1 MYCICCE
8 RNKITPLDFYEES
21 VKREEELLWQK
32 EVRDDGTIRT
42 IDNQMVEG
50 GIIQLID
57 AGYGSIHDGE
67 RFILGICDSCIKE
80 KLETATLLHHGNY
93 MNWPVEDDI
102 EKSKQLY
109 RRRKNLDELT

>member
-8 RNKITPLDFYEES
+8 KNKITPLDFYDES

-57 AGYGSIHDGE
+57 AGYGSTHDGE

-80 KLETATLLHHGNY
+80 KL
-93 MNWPVEDDI
+93 
-102 EKSKQLY
+102 
-109 RRRKNLDELT
+109 DELFKISMKFCLNSFLEKPFSY